1 MPMTGVGVDWFRYA
15 ISIVVVFLL
24 LIGLLWLL
32 KSMKNIQKKSNSD
45 KKIQVIETISIGPRQ
60 KISLIRVGSNQ
71 VLVGIT
77 PNQFTSL
84 GSWSDVSQIK
94 EDDFVA

>member
-1 MPMTGVGVDWFRYA
+1 MTGIGVDWFKYA
-15 ISIVVVFLL
+15 ISICVVFAL

-32 KSMKNIQKKSNSD
+32 KSMKNIQGKSNGD
-45 KKIQVIETISIGPRQ
+45 KKIQLVETLNIGPRQ

-77 PNQFTSL
+77 ANQFTAL
-84 GSWSDVSQIK
+84 GSWPDVSTLK
-94 EDDFVA
+94 EENFVA

>member
-1 MPMTGVGVDWFRYA
+1 MPMTGVGVDWFRYS

-32 KSMKNIQKKSNSD
+32 KSMKNIQKKNNSD

>member
-1 MPMTGVGVDWFRYA
+1 MTGMGVDWFRYA
-15 ISIVVVFLL
+15 ISIVVVFVL

-32 KSMKNIQKKSNSD
+32 KSMKNIQKKGNLN
-45 KKIQVIETISIGPRQ
+45 KKLQLVETINIGPRQ
-60 KISLIRVGSNQ
+60 KISLIRVGSNH

-77 PNQFTSL
+77 PNQFTAL
-84 GSWSDVSQIK
+84 GSWPDVSTLK

>member
-1 MPMTGVGVDWFRYA
+1 MDWFKYA
-15 ISIVVVFLL
+15 ISICVVFAL

-32 KSMKNIQKKSNSD
+32 KSMKNIQGKSNGD
-45 KKIQVIETISIGPRQ
+45 KKIQLVETLNIGPRQ

-77 PNQFTSL
+77 ANQFTAL
-84 GSWSDVSQIK
+84 GSWPDVSTLK
-94 EDDFVA
+94 EDNFVA

>member
-1 MPMTGVGVDWFRYA
+1 MIGVGVDWFRYS

-32 KSMKNIQKKSNSD
+32 KSMKNIQKKNNSD

>member
-1 MPMTGVGVDWFRYA
+1 MTGIGVDWFRYA
-15 ISIVVVFLL
+15 ISIVVVFAL

-32 KSMKNIQKKSNSD
+32 KSMKNSQRKSSVN
-45 KKIQVIETISIGPRQ
+45 KKIQIVETINIGPRQ

-77 PNQFTSL
+77 ANQFTAL
-84 GSWSDVSQIK
+84 GSWPDASTLQ